1 MAKTEWLS
9 VKEAAELAGYHV
21 QHIRRL
27 IREGEIKAR
36 KIVIVWQVDRASLM
50 AYLKRAQDLGDR
62 RGPKRS

>member
-9 VKEAAELAGYHV
+9 VKEAAEIAGYTVFHV
-21 QHIRRL
+21 RRL
-27 IREGEIKAR
+27 IREGEIEAR

-50 AYLKRAQDLGDR
+50 AYLRRTEELGDR